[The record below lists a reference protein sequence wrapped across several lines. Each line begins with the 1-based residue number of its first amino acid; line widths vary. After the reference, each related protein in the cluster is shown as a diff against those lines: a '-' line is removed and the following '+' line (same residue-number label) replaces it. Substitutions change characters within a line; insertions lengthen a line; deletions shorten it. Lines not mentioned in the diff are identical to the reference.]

1 MLIRRRLA
9 ATGLIGLCVGV
20 PAFLGSAL
28 ADDAFAA
35 LSMLAAYVIV
45 LAAILGGVVL
55 ALRASRRA
63 IV

>member
-1 MLIRRRLA
+1 MARH
-9 ATGLIGLCVGV
+9 
-20 PAFLGSAL
+20 L